1 MQKKKKKKIPVKMN
15 ANGAKSNLILVK
27 YCKNIKKKKIAQH
40 LLIFVLVLLNLIID
54 LIMIKRSR
62 ISANEMSSERYREK
76 L

>member
-1 MQKKKKKKIPVKMN
+1 MN
-15 ANGAKSNLILVK
+15 AHGAKSNLILVK
-27 YCKNIKKKKIAQH
+27 YCKNIKKKKKIAQH